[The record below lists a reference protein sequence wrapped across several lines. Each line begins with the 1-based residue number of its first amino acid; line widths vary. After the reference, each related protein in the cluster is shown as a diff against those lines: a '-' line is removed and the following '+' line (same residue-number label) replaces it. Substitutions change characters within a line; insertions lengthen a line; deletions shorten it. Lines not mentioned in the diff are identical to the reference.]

1 MTGIEQLDDRVRL
14 TVMDLD
20 VETEQTIDSR
30 YLLACDGANSPTRR
44 LLNMTL
50 EDLGFDEP
58 WIVIDVFVKNP
69 DKFPDTNIQYCEP
82 ERPMTYFVGPANH
95 RRWEL
100 MLLPSETPEQIS
112 DEARILE
119 ILSRWAEPGEFEIW
133 RSAVYRFH
141 ALVAD
146 EWRDRRVLL
155 AGDAAHQ
162 TPPFMAQ
169 GMCQGIRDAAN
180 LAWKLD
186 QVLTKGLPGDVSDA
200 LLDTYQIERK
210 PHVRTLTQLTK
221 DLGEVICERDP
232 VKAAA
237 RDAQMIEEI
246 RKASGPTIRQNMI
259 PPLTAG
265 ILDSSEECGPVG
277 TQFYQ
282 PKVRGADGRDQP
294 MEDTIE
300 NGFLLVVRDDAIL
313 SGITDDQKAF
323 WRRLGGQLVV
333 MDAPKLSDDFTY
345 LADLDG
351 TLLSFFD
358 DHSAVAIIVRPD
370 RYIYGI
376 ASSATDLDR
385 QLTNLV
391 AWFQN

>member
-277 TQFYQ
+277 TLFYQ